1 MKSKRLGDRLMKIF
15 TYKDGYEGQ
24 HYKVGF
30 TFTEM
35 NGRVGIVLINQNGTP
50 FGLLTANLGTT
61 NGFVFPLASTEFLD
75 WLEEI
80 GAGNYLGVD
89 ELRGFNAFPLFK
101 FDKEFL
107 RNANPEQFDTF
118 FKGVD

>member
-1 MKSKRLGDRLMKIF
+1 MKIF
-15 TYKDGYEGQ
+15 NYKDGYDGQ
-24 HYKVGF
+24 YYKVGF
-30 TFTEM
+30 AFTEM
-35 NGRVGIVLINQNGTP
+35 NGRVVIVLINQNGAP

-61 NGFVFPLASTEFLD
+61 DGFVFPLASMEFLD

-107 RNANPEQFDTF
+107 RNANPEQFDKF
-118 FKGVD
+118 FKGVDD